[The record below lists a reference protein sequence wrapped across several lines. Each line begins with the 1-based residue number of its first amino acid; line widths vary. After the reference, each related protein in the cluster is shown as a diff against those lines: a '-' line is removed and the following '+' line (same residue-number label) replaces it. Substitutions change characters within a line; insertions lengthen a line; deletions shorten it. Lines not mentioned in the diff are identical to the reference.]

1 MKKIKFFILFF
12 VLSASVQAQVAV
24 DSLKYLAS
32 YKEEIPYFQELIT
45 GGQYA
50 EAPKMIE
57 GHPFYYSRQF
67 ENGSLQINGIT
78 YPQVPLLY
86 DSYRDQVLTFHP
98 IYNQKILINPEK
110 VDQFRLANGDR
121 FRFFEGNQGYLYHLN
136 GLYKVLNDGEVLA
149 LVKEY
154 KTTKDKNDISK
165 YTDVFVDKTEYFIWK
180 EGTFFKVNKANQ
192 IPDILDVSKKE
203 FKKGMKNKG
212 VRFKSAPEEY
222 LSIAISEAEKLND
235 N

>member
-1 MKKIKFFILFF
+1 MKEIKFFILFLVF
-12 VLSASVQAQVAV
+12 ASSAKAQVAS

-32 YKEEIPYFQELIT
+32 YKQEIPYFQELIT

-50 EAPKMIE
+50 EAPKTIE
-57 GHPFYYSRQF
+57 GHPFYFSRQF

-78 YPQVPLLY
+78 YPQVPLMY

-121 FRFFEGNQGYLYHLN
+121 FQFFEGNSGFLYHLN
-136 GLYKVLNDGEVLA
+136 GLYKVLNDGDVLG
-149 LVKEY
+149 LVKEF

-165 YTDVFVDKTEYFIWK
+165 YTDVFVEKTEFFIWK
-180 EGTFFKVNKANQ
+180 KGEFFKIGKAKQ
-192 IPDILDVSKKE
+192 IPVVLNVDKKQLKRTM
-203 FKKGMKNKG
+203 KKQG
-212 VRFKSAPEEY
+212 VRFKSEPEKY
-222 LSIAISEAEKLND
+222 LSLAISEAKKLND

>member
-1 MKKIKFFILFF
+1 MREIKFFILFLVF
-12 VLSASVQAQVAV
+12 VSSAKAQVAS
-24 DSLKYLAS
+24 DSLKFLAS
-32 YKEEIPYFQELIT
+32 YKQEIPYFQELIT

-50 EAPKMIE
+50 EALKTIE
-57 GHPFYYSRQF
+57 GHPFYFSRQF

-121 FRFFEGNQGYLYHLN
+121 FRFFEGNKGYLYHLN

-165 YTDVFVDKTEYFIWK
+165 YTDVFVEKAEYFLWK
-180 EGTFFKVNKANQ
+180 EGAFFKINKANQ
-192 IPDILDVSKKE
+192 IPEILDTDKKE
-203 FKKGMKNKG
+203 LKRAMKKQGI
-212 VRFKSAPEEY
+212 RFKAEPEKY
-222 LSIAISEAEKLND
+222 LSIAISEAEKLN
-235 N
+235 NN

>member
-1 MKKIKFFILFF
+1 MKEIKFFILFLVF
-12 VLSASVQAQVAV
+12 ASSARAQVAS

-32 YKEEIPYFQELIT
+32 YKQEIPYFQELIT

-50 EAPKMIE
+50 EAPKTIE
-57 GHPFYYSRQF
+57 GHPFYFSRQF

-78 YPQVPLLY
+78 YPQVPLMY

-121 FRFFEGNQGYLYHLN
+121 FQFFEGNQGFLYHLN
-136 GLYKVLNDGEVLA
+136 GLYKVLNEGEVLA

-165 YTDVFVDKTEYFIWK
+165 YTDVFIEKTEYFLWRDG
-180 EGTFFKVNKANQ
+180 EFFRVNRTRQIPEILKVNKKE
-192 IPDILDVSKKE
+192 LKKRM
-203 FKKGMKNKG
+203 KKQG
-212 VRFKSAPEEY
+212 VRFKSEPEEY
-222 LSIAISEAEKLND
+222 LSIAISEAQNLND